1 MVTNI
6 FKLNP
11 GCFGVVLRE
20 KQSSSFCV
28 WFICFLLG
36 TCYLQKMLGIKTYG
50 DPKKWLLLPFSV
62 SILLRASILIKS
74 GETLRWKYYFPFPKA
89 TWPHNS
95 AGPQPDQVRENAG
108 NEISNVLWNA
118 KNFSWL
124 LFFFFLEPLLY
135 NITSLS
141 RDCYF
146 SFLAVPAGQ
155 RTCTCRGWLMAKVP
169 VCNHSDRGW
178 DRAVILFLGKERNV
192 SGGIHC

>member
-124 LFFFFLEPLLY
+124 LFFFFLNHYCTILLVCQETV
-135 NITSLS
+135 IFHFWQCLQGKG
-141 RDCYF
+141 
-146 SFLAVPAGQ
+146 LAHAG
-155 RTCTCRGWLMAKVP
+155 
-169 VCNHSDRGW
+169 
-178 DRAVILFLGKERNV
+178 
-192 SGGIHC
+192 GG